1 MKKIS
6 IFSTL
11 LAGIVAF
18 SACTPEIEPGV
29 PPVSYDPVDS
39 AKVAITITA
48 EEYAQAIDLNNY
60 AADSI
65 AAFTIDLSATP
76 ELSEGTTLEYM
87 LAMSATE
94 GMNSGV
100 TIPVTVT
107 GNVAK
112 VAVADLNAKVQTIF
126 GKRPQP
132 NTFYNCLGALV
143 KDAEGRNFELVSNII
158 SATVTPIATPIESA
172 YYLIGD
178 YPGWDFAAAAT
189 MPFSHSGKDVY
200 EDPIFTINVTV
211 EGASNWKVAPQSAI
225 DSGSWDTV
233 LGNTEADQNPA
244 FEGILAD
251 NASAVGCMQFPEA
264 GNYKVTLNM
273 ESYTYTV
280 EVVPDVIEY
289 FVVGDFSSWSQTDG
303 QRLYSVAGAPAQG
316 WIVLNGAGANGWK
329 ISTQADWNGTN
340 YGAGEEAE
348 AEAASMLL
356 STDGN
361 AGNITQY
368 SAFSYQVLFDA
379 TNLNLTILNTVNTWG
394 LVGSFNSWGAPD
406 VPMTLS
412 TEAGADYLVG
422 TVTLDAGA
430 ELKIRANEDWAI
442 NYGDAGNGDGS
453 LVQDGG
459 NFIVDEAG
467 DYEVRFYFCAQ
478 TPYYTITKL

>member
-11 LAGIVAF
+11 LAGVVAF
-18 SACTPEIEPGV
+18 SACTPEIEPAAD
-29 PPVSYDPVDS
+29 PVSYDPE
-39 AKVAITITA
+39 AAATVAIEITA
-48 EEYAQAIDLNNY
+48 QEYAQAIDLNTY

-65 AAFTIDLSATP
+65 AAFTVDLSATP
-76 ELSEGTTLEYM
+76 ELTEGTTLEYNLKM
-87 LAMSATE
+87 AVAEDMANAVE
-94 GMNSGV
+94 VPV
-100 TIPVTVT
+100 TIE

-112 VAVADLNAKVQTIF
+112 VAAADLNVKVQTLF

-132 NTFYNCLGALV
+132 NTFYTRLGAKV
-143 KDAEGRNFELVSNII
+143 NATEGRSFNII
-158 SATVTPIATPIESA
+158 SNVISAVATPVATPIESA

-178 YPGWDFAAAAT
+178 VPGWDFAAAAT

-200 EDPIFTINVTV
+200 EDPIFTLTITV
-211 EGASNWKVAPQSAI
+211 EGATNWKVAPQSAI
-225 DSGSWDTV
+225 DNQSWDTV

-244 FEGILAD
+244 LSGNLAD

-273 ESYTYTV
+273 ESYTYSV

-289 FVVGDFSSWSQTDG
+289 FVVGDFSGWSQVDG

-316 WIVLNGAGANGWK
+316 WLVLNGAGANGWK
-329 ISTQADWNGTN
+329 ISTQDTWDGTN
-340 YGAGEEAE
+340 YGAGEDAA

-356 STDGN
+356 STDGG
-361 AGNITQY
+361 AGNITNY
-368 SAFSYQVLFDA
+368 SAFSYEVEFDP
-379 TNLNLTILNTVNTWG
+379 TNLTLTILNTVNTWG
-394 LVGSFNSWGAPD
+394 LVGSFNGWGAPD
-406 VPMTLS
+406 VAMTLS
-412 TEAGADYLVG
+412 TEPGMDYLVA

-430 ELKIRANEDWAI
+430 EFKIRANEDWAI
-442 NYGDAGNGDGS
+442 DFGGSEAGDGT
-453 LVQDGG
+453 LARGG
-459 NFIVDEAG
+459 ANLTVAEAG

>member
-11 LAGIVAF
+11 LAGVVAF
-18 SACTPEIEPGV
+18 SACTPEIEPAAD
-29 PPVSYDPVDS
+29 PVSYDPE
-39 AKVAITITA
+39 AAATVAIEITA
-48 EEYAQAIDLNNY
+48 QEYAQAIDLNTY

-65 AAFTIDLSATP
+65 AAFTVDLSATP
-76 ELSEGTTLEYM
+76 ELTEGTTLEYNLKM
-87 LAMSATE
+87 AVAEDMANAVE
-94 GMNSGV
+94 VPV
-100 TIPVTVT
+100 TIE

-112 VAVADLNAKVQTIF
+112 VAAADLNVKVQTLF

-132 NTFYNCLGALV
+132 NTFYTRLGAKV
-143 KDAEGRNFELVSNII
+143 NAAEGRSFNII
-158 SATVTPIATPIESA
+158 SNVISAVATPVATPIESA

-178 YPGWDFAAAAT
+178 VPGWDFAAAAT

-200 EDPIFTINVTV
+200 EDPIFTITITV
-211 EGASNWKVAPQSAI
+211 EGATNWKVAPQSAI
-225 DSGSWDTV
+225 DNQSWDTV

-244 FEGILAD
+244 LSGNLAD

-273 ESYTYTV
+273 ESYTYSV

-289 FVVGDFSSWSQTDG
+289 FVVGDFSGWSQVDG

-316 WIVLNGAGANGWK
+316 WLVLNGAGANGWK

-340 YGAGEEAE
+340 YGAGEDAA

-356 STDGN
+356 STDGG
-361 AGNITQY
+361 AGNITNY
-368 SAFSYQVLFDA
+368 SAFSYEVSFDP
-379 TNLNLTILNTVNTWG
+379 TNLTLTILNTVNTWG

-406 VPMTLS
+406 VPMELS
-412 TEAGADYLVG
+412 TEPGMDYLVA

-430 ELKIRANEDWAI
+430 EFKIRANEDWAI
-442 NYGDAGNGDGS
+442 NYGDAGAGDGT
-453 LVQDGG
+453 LARDGG
-459 NFIVDEAG
+459 NFTVAEAG

-478 TPYYTITKL
+478 APYYTVTKL

>member
-11 LAGIVAF
+11 LAGVVAF
-18 SACTPEIEPGV
+18 SACTPEIEPAL
-29 PPVSYDPVDS
+29 PPVSYDPVD
-39 AKVAITITA
+39 AATVAISIEA
-48 EEYAQAIDLNNY
+48 KEYAQAIDLNTY

-65 AAFTIDLSATP
+65 EAFTIDLSATP
-76 ELSEGTTLEYM
+76 ELSEGTTIEYTVNM
-87 LAMSATE
+87 ATTE
-94 GMNSGV
+94 DMAGAIAV
-100 TIPVTVT
+100 PATVE

-112 VAVADLNAKVQTIF
+112 IAVADLNTKIQTLF

-132 NTFYNCLGALV
+132 DTFYTRLNAMV
-143 KDAEGRNFELVSNII
+143 KAAEGRNFNLISNVITAI
-158 SATVTPIATPIESA
+158 ATPVATPIESA

-178 YPGWDFAAAAT
+178 IPGWDFAAAAT

-200 EDPIFTINVTV
+200 EDPIFTITVSV
-211 EGASNWKVAPQSAI
+211 EGATNWKVAPQSAI
-225 DSGSWDTV
+225 DNGSWDTV

-244 FEGILAD
+244 LSGNLAD

-273 ESYTYTV
+273 EAYTYTV
-280 EVVPDVIEY
+280 EIVPDVITY
-289 FVVGDFSSWSQTDG
+289 YVVGDFSGWSQTDG

-329 ISTQADWNGTN
+329 ISTQENWDGTN
-340 YGAGEEAE
+340 YGAGEEAA
-348 AEAASMLL
+348 AEATSMLL
-356 STDGN
+356 STDGG

-368 SAFSYQVLFDA
+368 SAFSYEVLFDA

-394 LVGSFNSWGAPD
+394 LVGSFNGWSAPD

-412 TEAGADYLVG
+412 TEAGADYLVA
-422 TVTLDAGA
+422 TVTLEAGA
-430 ELKIRANEDWAI
+430 EFKIRANEDWAI
-442 NYGDAGNGDGS
+442 DFGGAEAGDGTLS
-453 LVQDGG
+453 RGG
-459 NFIVDEAG
+459 ANLKVEEAG

-478 TPYYTITKL
+478 TPYYTVTKL